1 MSPTLFSGTALNA
14 VTLTTL
20 ILVTVSLAFAAI
32 AVVLRIRNARWAAR
46 WATVGSRWEQRILEI
61 LDGDTP
67 AGDVFR
73 ELAPAEVPFLVGFLA
88 RFVRRV
94 TGPERQRL
102 IELAHPLL
110 PSVRAGL
117 RSRSPETRASA
128 VDTLGLLSGPEDTE
142 TLVAALDDPSPLV
155 AMVAARAI
163 AREGTGRH
171 RVAMVA
177 HLHRFQEWRPSYLAA
192 MLAAFGPAIAPEL
205 RAAVAD
211 RARPLRVRTV
221 ACDALARLN
230 DADSASTASAML
242 EHETDPE
249 LLAAALRLLARVGH
263 PTHLPAIRALCRSPD
278 EPVRLAAVRALAALG
293 DARDVE
299 LLVESLRDPSRWV
312 AEHAARGLAAGAGR
326 ITLASYALGDGPES
340 LIATEAL
347 QEPGP

>member
-1 MSPTLFSGTALNA
+1 MNPTLFGE
-14 VTLTTL
+14 VTLGVITLVTL
-20 ILVTVSLAFAAI
+20 ILVAAALAFAVT
-32 AVVLRIRNARWAAR
+32 AVVLRVRNAKAAAR
-46 WATVGSRWEQRILEI
+46 WAGVEVRWERYI
-61 LDGDTP
+61 LDVLDG
-67 AGDVFR
+67 
-73 ELAPAEVPFLVGFLA
+73 EAPSIDLIRSVDPSEAPFLAAYLA

-102 IELAHPLL
+102 IELARPLL
-110 PSVRAGL
+110 PSIRAGA

-128 VDTLGLLSGPEDTE
+128 VDTLGLLTAPEDSE

-171 RVAMVA
+171 GAAMVA

-211 RARPLRVRTV
+211 RTRPLRVRTV

-230 DADSASTASAML
+230 DADSAPMASAML

-263 PTHLPAIRALCRSPD
+263 PAHLPAVRALCHSPD

-293 DARDVE
+293 DARDVD

-326 ITLASYALGDGPES
+326 ITLASYALDDGPGS
-340 LIATEAL
+340 LIAKEAL
-347 QEPGP
+347 QEPGA